1 MMSKQHSMT
10 VNESLV
16 ISQRV
21 VELVKKECKQM
32 GINYSNRPLLIAAYA
47 SGPDAL
53 SGHDLLAND
62 LAFDMG
68 KDSAK
73 DAVHQ
78 EPVEKET
85 PLSEEPVTKT
95 ERQSF
100 ATMIAQQQEQ
110 IDKLIKASNANNTG
124 ALRLCDHVLDLNSR
138 LEKKISKGELDE
150 RSSEIRKQVLEGF
163 AHMADSLVKILNER
177 WN

>member
-1 MMSKQHSMT
+1 MVNKLHSMT

-47 SGPDAL
+47 AGPDAL

-78 EPVEKET
+78 EPVEKEA
-85 PLSEEPVTKT
+85 PLSEEEPVTKT

-100 ATMIAQQQEQ
+100 AKMIAQQQEQ

-163 AHMADSLVKILNER
+163 AHMADTLVKILNER
-177 WN
+177 